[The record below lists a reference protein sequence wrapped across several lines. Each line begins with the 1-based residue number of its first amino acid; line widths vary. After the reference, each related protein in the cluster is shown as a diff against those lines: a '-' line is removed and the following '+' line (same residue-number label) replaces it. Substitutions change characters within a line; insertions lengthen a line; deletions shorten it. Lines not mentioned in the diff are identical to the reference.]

1 MDLPTQNL
9 IWILGLMMPH
19 KHYEDTKRLVTHTRG
34 FLGRAHRVAS
44 RSGNGLREQGK
55 QICLG
60 GGERERKRE
69 GEIERERDKG

>member
-1 MDLPTQNL
+1 
-9 IWILGLMMPH
+9 MPH
-19 KHYEDTKRLVTHTRG
+19 KHYEDTKRLITHTRG